1 MSAWFRVV
9 AVCLAVAAGVWFGIR
24 PSRDGLAVDATTIVT
39 GERVKPLEATHRAV
53 GFPVLAGFTY
63 EPPRVLSS
71 ASPRSSVPDSIRA
84 LNGQHVAVDGFMLP
98 LDFDGT
104 GVGQFVLNASYD
116 MCAFGAPSMV
126 NERIEVTM
134 TRGRRT
140 IFTHHAIRV
149 FGRLTVEDKVDGD
162 EVVGLYRLDAEA
174 IGPPGM
180 GY

>member
-1 MSAWFRVV
+1 MSASFRVV
-9 AVCLAVAAGVWFGIR
+9 AVCLAVGIGVWVGVR
-24 PSRDGLAVDATTIVT
+24 PSGDGLAVDPTTIVT
-39 GERVKPLEATHRAV
+39 GDRVAPLEATHRAV
-53 GFPVLAGFTY
+53 GFPILAGFTY
-63 EPPRVLSS
+63 RPPPGLIN
-71 ASPRSSVPDSIRA
+71 ASPRSSVPDTIRA
-84 LNGQHVAVDGFMLP
+84 LNGHLVAVDGFMLP

-104 GVGQFVLNASYD
+104 GVGDFLLNASYD

-134 TRGRRT
+134 ARGRRT

-149 FGRLTVEDKVDGD
+149 FGRLTVEEQFEGN

-174 IGPPGM
+174 IGPPGL